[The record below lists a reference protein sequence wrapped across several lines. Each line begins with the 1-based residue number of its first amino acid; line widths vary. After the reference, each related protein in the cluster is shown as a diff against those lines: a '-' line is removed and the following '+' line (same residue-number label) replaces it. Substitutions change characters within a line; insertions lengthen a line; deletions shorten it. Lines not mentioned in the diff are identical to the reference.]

1 MWLIPGPELTS
12 IAQEKK
18 KKTNSSFFYCAV
30 NIRKPEE
37 LIQSYKE
44 YSNMYYF

>member
-12 IAQEKK
+12 SAQEKK
-18 KKTNSSFFYCAV
+18 KNNSRFFYYAV

-44 YSNMYYF
+44 YFNMYYF